1 MDLMHQLADCILEAF
16 SERGHKIEKAVQ
28 SDRAFRRTRRPQSSM
43 GRELVLSTIDERATG
58 LGLGRI
64 PVVGGGCDV
73 QCLVEEDHTDRRF
86 RVLKADPDPETG
98 GYDILC
104 TSESIMTISDAEPDS
119 LYRHERWVM
128 AYTVDDTGMIVDI
141 FAARV
146 DGLTDDRVPRLRLG
160 PITPLG
166 TATAPIDPNTGFQ
179 PDDEDDFGVSFD
191 DDEDDTAEGEIG
203 QAM

>member
-1 MDLMHQLADCILEAF
+1 MDLMHQLADCIFEAF
-16 SERGHKIEKAVQ
+16 SERGHKIEKATQ
-28 SDRAFRRTRRPQSSM
+28 LDRAFTRTRRPQSVM

-58 LGLGRI
+58 LGLARI
-64 PVVGGGCDV
+64 PVIGGGCDV
-73 QCLVEEDHTDRRF
+73 QCLVDEDHTDRRF

-98 GYDILC
+98 GYEIVC
-104 TSESIMTISDAEPDS
+104 TSESIMIITDAEPDS

-146 DGLTDDRVPRLRLG
+146 EGLTDDAVPRLRLG

-166 TATAPIDPNTGFQ
+166 TAMPPVDPNTRFQ
-179 PDDEDDFGVSFD
+179 PDDEDDLGAGFN
-191 DDEDDTAEGEIG
+191 DDEDDAGEGKTG